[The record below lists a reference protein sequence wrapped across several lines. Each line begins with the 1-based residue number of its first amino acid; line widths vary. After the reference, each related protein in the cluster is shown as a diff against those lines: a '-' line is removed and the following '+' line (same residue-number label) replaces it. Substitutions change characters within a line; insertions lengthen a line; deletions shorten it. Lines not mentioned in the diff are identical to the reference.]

1 MTTQH
6 HKQPRPGDFC
16 FCSVQLQLA
25 GVFLLVRD
33 PWAIAFAFALLLLPT
48 APPPGD
54 FVGTP
59 PVQLAGGAP
68 FGEEPLDIGAI
79 SVMCHVLGS
88 GSWCFS
94 LLIYDPACSTSCHC
108 PPSPGGLSVPLVG
121 GAPFREEPLGRHCCS
136 CRESTCDI
144 RRCSIK
150 PRLQH
155 QRQQQ
160 QQ

>member
-1 MTTQH
+1 MTTQQ

-94 LLIYDPACSTSCHC
+94 LLIYAILRAALRAS
-108 PPSPGGLSVPLVG
+108 
-121 GAPFREEPLGRHCCS
+121 
-136 CRESTCDI
+136 
-144 RRCSIK
+144 
-150 PRLQH
+150 
-155 QRQQQ
+155 QQQ
-160 QQ
+160 QQQQQQPQQQQQQQHQQQQQCVCVCVCVYYAGLPVRACVSICS